1 MDALKIFHI
10 LVLGIHAR
18 MGEHVR
24 KKMESSLAVVPLALL
39 VTDAKK
45 IQMGAKAQI
54 IVVRLK
60 TNAENGMEIV
70 IRIRFVKQV

>member
-10 LVLGIHAR
+10 LVLETLAK
-18 MGEHVR
+18 MGVHVR
-24 KKMESSLAVVPLALL
+24 KKMESSLAVVLLALL

-60 TNAENGMEIV
+60 TNVENGMEIV
-70 IRIRFVKQV
+70 IRIRFAKQV